1 MTTPGE
7 AQNTFG
13 RWPDDD
19 QRKGRR
25 RRDVQAA
32 ATRGLRQG
40 RKGMDHMAGL
50 SERAGRGVGS
60 RLGLGSA
67 EMGGGEMG
75 SRWMGGRAGRGGRGG
90 GGEGE
95 RAMVPEAEFTSY
107 YGRPVVKP
115 SPWKA
120 DIPAYFFL
128 GGTAA
133 GSSLLGAGADLT
145 GRPALRRAGRV
156 GALVGILLSM
166 VALIHDLGRPG
177 RFINMQ
183 RVLRPTSPM
192 SVGTWI
198 LSLYGPL
205 AGLAATAELAGPGAR
220 ARLPRG
226 LRGPARLLS
235 SFGRPAGLGAA
246 LVAPAVASY
255 TAVLLS
261 DTATPSWHDAHEQL
275 PFFFVGSA
283 AAASGGLG
291 MIAAPID
298 QAGPARR
305 MAVGGVLLE
314 IAADQRMEAAMGLT
328 AEPMHQ
334 GRAGSYLRMAKALNV
349 IGAAGTVLLGRRSRS
364 ASALSGAAL
373 LAGSALTRFGIF
385 EAGQQS
391 ARDPKYTVVPQRAR
405 LDGRGPA
412 VPVRAADRDAP
423 FDPSPRPS
431 PSTTP
436 EQQQRFNP
444 TGM

>member
-1 MTTPGE
+1 MTE
-7 AQNTFG
+7 LA
-13 RWPDDD
+13 
-19 QRKGRR
+19 
-25 RRDVQAA
+25 
-32 ATRGLRQG
+32 
-40 RKGMDHMAGL
+40 
-50 SERAGRGVGS
+50 ERAGRQVGALQVGGG
-60 RLGLGSA
+60 RH
-67 EMGGGEMG
+67 EMGG
-75 SRWMGGRAGRGGRGG
+75 RR

-95 RAMVPEAEFTSY
+95 RAMVPEATFTSY
-107 YGRPVVKP
+107 YGRAVVKP

-133 GSSLLGAGADLT
+133 GSSLLAAGADLT
-145 GRPALRRAGRV
+145 GRPALRRAGRL

-166 VALIHDLGRPG
+166 VALIHDLGRPS

-205 AGLAATAELAGPGAR
+205 AGLAAVSEIAERVALAG
-220 ARLPRG
+220 RLPKAM
-226 LRGPARLLS
+226 RGPARLLS
-235 SFGRPAGLGAA
+235 RVGRPTGIGAA

-261 DTATPSWHDAHEQL
+261 DTATPTWHDAHEHL

-283 AAASGGLG
+283 AAGSGGLA
-291 MIAAPID
+291 MIAAPVD

-305 MAVGGVLLE
+305 LAVGGVLLE

-334 GRAGSYLRMAKALNV
+334 GRAGTYLRIAKGLNV
-349 IGAAGTVLLGRRSRS
+349 LGATGTVLLGRRSRT
-364 ASALSGAAL
+364 ASAVSGAAL
-373 LAGSALTRFGIF
+373 MAGSALTRFGIF

-391 ARDPKYTVVPQRAR
+391 ARDPKYTVVPQRER
-405 LDGRGPA
+405 LDHRKRLDHEEATHG
-412 VPVRAADRDAP
+412 
-423 FDPSPRPS
+423 
-431 PSTTP
+431 
-436 EQQQRFNP
+436 
-444 TGM
+444 